1 MTDTDGLDLY
11 RVVQELRSL
20 YGGGG
25 RAAVALRD
33 AEVVRGQAVR
43 TLEARKAH
51 LRAEATGTV
60 QAKDDHA
67 LLGSMELWET
77 ADDGKAAETY
87 AKAMA
92 RAHESDQSNL
102 QTQARLIEQ
111 AMRIAGTGHTP

>member
-1 MTDTDGLDLY
+1 VSDTDGLDLY

-25 RAAVALRD
+25 RAAAALRD

-43 TLEARKAH
+43 TLEACKAH
-51 LRAEATGTV
+51 LRGEATGTV

-67 LLGSMELWET
+67 LLGSMGLWKA

-111 AMRIAGTGHTP
+111 AMRIAGVER

>member
-1 MTDTDGLDLY
+1 MSDTDGMDLY
-11 RVVQELRSL
+11 RVVQELRTL

-25 RAAVALRD
+25 RCAVALRD
-33 AEVVRGQAVR
+33 AELARSHAVR

-60 QAKDDHA
+60 QAKDDAA
-67 LLGSMELWET
+67 LLGSVELWET
-77 ADDGKAAETY
+77 ADDAKAAETY

-102 QTQARLIEQ
+102 QTQAALIRA
-111 AMRIAGTGHTP
+111 AMNIAGVAER

>member
-1 MTDTDGLDLY
+1 MSDTDGLDLY

-25 RAAVALRD
+25 RAAAALRD
-33 AEVVRGQAVR
+33 AEVVRAQAVR

-51 LRAEATGTV
+51 HRGVATGTV
-60 QAKDDHA
+60 QAKDDYA
-67 LLGSMELWET
+67 LLATMSLWEA

-87 AKAMA
+87 AKSMA

-111 AMRIAGTGHTP
+111 AMRIAGVER